1 MHDTMNRKQKL
12 VLYGIL
18 LALGVLTF
26 VLEIFVFQK
35 PSGVLGFL
43 ICMASIYLSLGSMI
57 KLAILSEHFKEGLLN
72 FIDLLFW
79 LP

>member
-1 MHDTMNRKQKL
+1 MRNVMSKKQKL
-12 VLYGIL
+12 ILYGALLSLSIL
-18 LALGVLTF
+18 VF

-35 PSGVLGFL
+35 PNGMLGFL

-57 KLAILSEHFKEGLLN
+57 KLVILSERFKNEILN
-72 FIDLLFW
+72 LIDLLFW